1 MKNPRIVTLFGEEEL
16 VPENLQAAPK
26 AAIEPARKTA
36 AEKGPDWKNWKP
48 EKQYYSIG
56 EVAKLFA
63 VRTSHIRF
71 WATEF
76 GLKVR
81 TTQKGDRL
89 FTAQNITRLRA
100 IYHLVKER
108 GFTIPGAKARLKD
121 GPGGSAD
128 TLDLK
133 QALLKL
139 RNELS
144 LIRNKL
150 VE

>member
-16 VPENLQAAPK
+16 VPEDLQSAP
-26 AAIEPARKTA
+26 IPARA
-36 AEKGPDWKNWKP
+36 AGKKPVVKDVIDWKNWKA

-63 VRTSHIRF
+63 VRTSNIRF
-71 WATEF
+71 WAAEF
-76 GLKVR
+76 DLKVR

-89 FTAQNITRLRA
+89 FTPQNITELRG

-108 GFTIPGAKARLKD
+108 GFTIPGARARLKETTNV
-121 GPGGSAD
+121 SVD

-133 QALLKL
+133 QSLLRL
-139 RNELS
+139 RNQLS
-144 LIRNKL
+144 VIRNKL
-150 VE
+150 V